1 MKIWVSLIIIYLGFF
16 FWYTDLGGKLDSEE
30 IDFFLEK
37 LQENNSDLDSDMYES
52 IKNFMEN
59 DSGRQFLMVNNVDID
74 EDPEDVEGAEPG
86 ESAESLLGRYMEHMY
101 SQLLKRACH
110 PVFAGKAV
118 WTAMDIIG
126 IEGAENWDQAAL
138 MRYKSRRAFM
148 EIATHPDMF
157 GKHQFK
163 IAALEKTIAY
173 PVETQLYLSDPRFIL
188 GLIFLVLGLSLRLR
202 ELKK

>member
-1 MKIWVSLIIIYLGFF
+1 MKIWASLIIIYLGFF

-59 DSGRQFLMVNNVDID
+59 DSGRQFLMVNNVDIN
-74 EDPEDVEGAEPG
+74 ENPEDVEGAEPG

-101 SQLLKRACH
+101 SQLLKIACH
-110 PVFAGKAV
+110 PVFAGRAV

>member
-1 MKIWVSLIIIYLGFF
+1 MKIWASLIVIYLGFF

-59 DSGRQFLMVNNVDID
+59 DSGRQFLMVNNVDIN
-74 EDPEDVEGAEPG
+74 ENPEDVEGAEPG

>member
-1 MKIWVSLIIIYLGFF
+1 MKIWASLIIIYLGFF

-59 DSGRQFLMVNNVDID
+59 DSGRQFLMVNNVDIN
-74 EDPEDVEGAEPG
+74 ENPEDVEGAEPG

-173 PVETQLYLSDPRFIL
+173 PVETQLYLSDLRFIL

>member
-1 MKIWVSLIIIYLGFF
+1 MKIWASLIIIYLGFF

-59 DSGRQFLMVNNVDID
+59 DSGRQFLMVNNVDIN
-74 EDPEDVEGAEPG
+74 ENPEDVEGAEPG

-101 SQLLKRACH
+101 SQLFKRACH
-110 PVFAGKAV
+110 PIFAGKAV

-126 IEGAENWDQAAL
+126 IEGAEN
-138 MRYKSRRAFM
+138 
-148 EIATHPDMF
+148 
-157 GKHQFK
+157 
-163 IAALEKTIAY
+163 
-173 PVETQLYLSDPRFIL
+173 
-188 GLIFLVLGLSLRLR
+188 
-202 ELKK
+202 

>member
-1 MKIWVSLIIIYLGFF
+1 MKIWASLIIIYLGFF

-30 IDFFLEK
+30 IDLFLEK

-52 IKNFMEN
+52 IKSFMEN
-59 DSGRQFLMVNNVDID
+59 DSGKQFLMVNIIDID

-138 MRYKSRRAFM
+138 MRYKRRRAVM
-148 EIATHPDMF
+148 EIATHPDMC

-173 PVETQLYLSDPRFIL
+173 PVETQLYLSDLRFIL

>member
-1 MKIWVSLIIIYLGFF
+1 MKIWASLIIIYLGFF
-16 FWYTDLGGKLDSEE
+16 FWYTDLRGELDSEE
-30 IDFFLEK
+30 IDLFLEK
-37 LQENNSDLDSDMYES
+37 LQENNNGLNSEMYES
-52 IKNFMEN
+52 IKSFMEN
-59 DSGRQFLMVNNVDID
+59 DSGKQFLMVNIIDID

-101 SQLLKRACH
+101 PQLFKRACH

-118 WTAMDIIG
+118 STAMDIVG

-148 EIATHPDMF
+148 EIVTHPDMF
-157 GKHQFK
+157 GKHEFK

-173 PVETQLYLSDPRFIL
+173 PVEVQIYLSDPRFIL
-188 GLIFLVLGLSLRLR
+188 GLVFLVFGLSLRLR
-202 ELKK
+202 EIKK

>member
-1 MKIWVSLIIIYLGFF
+1 MKIWASLIIIYLGFF

-59 DSGRQFLMVNNVDID
+59 ESGRQFLMVNNVDIN
-74 EDPEDVEGAEPG
+74 ENPEDVEGAEPG

-101 SQLLKRACH
+101 SQLFKRACH
-110 PVFAGKAV
+110 PIFAGKAV

-173 PVETQLYLSDPRFIL
+173 QVETQLYLSDPRFIL

>member
-1 MKIWVSLIIIYLGFF
+1 MKIWASLIIIYLGFF

-30 IDFFLEK
+30 IDLFLEK

-59 DSGRQFLMVNNVDID
+59 DSGRQFLMVNNVDIN
-74 EDPEDVEGAEPG
+74 ENPEDVEGAEPG

-173 PVETQLYLSDPRFIL
+173 PVETQLYLSDLRFIL

>member
-1 MKIWVSLIIIYLGFF
+1 MKIWASLIIIYLGFF

-59 DSGRQFLMVNNVDID
+59 DSGRQFLMVNNVDIN
-74 EDPEDVEGAEPG
+74 ENPEDVEGAEPG
-86 ESAESLLGRYMEHMY
+86 ESAASLLGRYMEHMY
-101 SQLLKRACH
+101 SQLFKRACH
-110 PVFAGKAV
+110 PIFAGKAV

>member
-1 MKIWVSLIIIYLGFF
+1 MKIWASLIIIYLGFF

-59 DSGRQFLMVNNVDID
+59 DSGRQFLMVNNVDIN
-74 EDPEDVEGAEPG
+74 ENPEDVEGAEPG

>member
-1 MKIWVSLIIIYLGFF
+1 MKIWASLIIIYLGFF

-30 IDFFLEK
+30 IDLFLEK

-52 IKNFMEN
+52 IKSFMEN
-59 DSGRQFLMVNNVDID
+59 DSGRQFLMVNNVDIN
-74 EDPEDVEGAEPG
+74 ENPEDVEGAEPG

-173 PVETQLYLSDPRFIL
+173 PVETQLYLSDLRFIL

>member
-1 MKIWVSLIIIYLGFF
+1 MKIWASLIVIYLGFF

>member
-1 MKIWVSLIIIYLGFF
+1 MKIWASLIIIYLGFF

>member
-1 MKIWVSLIIIYLGFF
+1 
-16 FWYTDLGGKLDSEE
+16 
-30 IDFFLEK
+30 
-37 LQENNSDLDSDMYES
+37 
-52 IKNFMEN
+52 
-59 DSGRQFLMVNNVDID
+59 
-74 EDPEDVEGAEPG
+74 
-86 ESAESLLGRYMEHMY
+86 
-101 SQLLKRACH
+101 
-110 PVFAGKAV
+110 
-118 WTAMDIIG
+118 
-126 IEGAENWDQAAL
+126 
-138 MRYKSRRAFM
+138 M

>member
-1 MKIWVSLIIIYLGFF
+1 MKIWASLIIIYLGFF

-173 PVETQLYLSDPRFIL
+173 PVETQLYLSDLRFIL

>member
-101 SQLLKRACH
+101 SQLLRRACH

>member
-157 GKHQFK
+157 GKHLFK
-163 IAALEKTIAY
+163 IAALEKPIAY
-173 PVETQLYLSDPRFIL
+173 PVETQLYLSDLRFIL

>member
-1 MKIWVSLIIIYLGFF
+1 MKIWASLIIIYLGFF

-37 LQENNSDLDSDMYES
+37 LQENNSNLDSDMYES

-59 DSGRQFLMVNNVDID
+59 DSGRQFLMVNNVDIN
-74 EDPEDVEGAEPG
+74 ENPEDVEGAEPG

>member
-1 MKIWVSLIIIYLGFF
+1 MKIWVSLIIIHLGFF

-101 SQLLKRACH
+101 SQLLRRACH

>member
-1 MKIWVSLIIIYLGFF
+1 MKIWASLIIIYLGFF

-59 DSGRQFLMVNNVDID
+59 DSGRQFLMVNNVDIN
-74 EDPEDVEGAEPG
+74 ENPEDVEGAEPG

-101 SQLLKRACH
+101 SQLFKRACH

-173 PVETQLYLSDPRFIL
+173 PVETQLYLSDLRFIL

>member
-1 MKIWVSLIIIYLGFF
+1 MKIWASLIIIYLGFF

-59 DSGRQFLMVNNVDID
+59 DSGRQFLMVNNVDIN
-74 EDPEDVEGAEPG
+74 ENPEDVEGAEPG

-202 ELKK
+202 EFKK

>member
-1 MKIWVSLIIIYLGFF
+1 MKIWASLIIIYLGFF

-30 IDFFLEK
+30 IDLFLEK

-52 IKNFMEN
+52 IKSFMEN
-59 DSGRQFLMVNNVDID
+59 DSGRQFLMVNNVDIN
-74 EDPEDVEGAEPG
+74 ENPEDVEGAEPG

-101 SQLLKRACH
+101 SQLFKRACH

>member
-1 MKIWVSLIIIYLGFF
+1 MKIWASLIIIYLGFF

-59 DSGRQFLMVNNVDID
+59 DSGRQFLMVNNVDIN

-86 ESAESLLGRYMEHMY
+86 ESAESLLDRYMEHMY

-173 PVETQLYLSDPRFIL
+173 PVEAQLYLGDPRFIL